1 MKRFLAIMVLV
12 LMVVS
17 SAAAEDIDLSGL
29 SFDQLIQLQSR
40 ITMEIMQRDEWQEV
54 TVPAG
59 VYVIGK
65 DIPAGSWSVEMA
77 CKGSCEVLLYPNKE
91 ESENEFGFSLF
102 DVVLS
107 EYIEKTTVGKLDLK
121 NGNILVLSGDTIFRP
136 FTGMFK

>member
-1 MKRFLAIMVLV
+1 MKKLVSILVLV
-12 LMVVS
+12 FLVVS
-17 SAAAEDIDLSGL
+17 SAAAEDFDLSGL
-29 SFDQLIQLQSR
+29 SFDQLVQLQSR

-59 VYVIGK
+59 IYEVGK
-65 DIPAGSWSVEMA
+65 DIPAGTWSLEMA
-77 CKGSCEVLLYPNKE
+77 SKGNCEVLLYPNKA

-107 EYIEKTTVGKLDLK
+107 EYLEKLTVGKLDLR
-121 NGNILVLSGDTIFRP
+121 NGNILQLSGDMIVRP